1 MIGQFSPFLCQLW
14 IEANMWSRPQ
24 SPTRICLF
32 SLLFFCL
39 IGSNT
44 NKKEQGFGKW
54 PKFGINVVMKC
65 MKLLLPYEIPN
76 GDNNITILHRSNF
89 NASSALH
96 SIFTKQA
103 SLNWIFLDRDG
114 LAECE
119 KPRFH
124 IFWRWP
130 VKLLCTN
137 DRRSAVFLQRNATC
151 FAQFGRVCHRQ
162 VCFLTRSW
170 T

>member
-1 MIGQFSPFLCQLW
+1 MPSIAALLSWELSELSPIPLGKKSLLSSEKMLQLIIGQFSPFLCQLW
-14 IEANMWSRPQ
+14 IEANMWSLLQ
-24 SPTRICLF
+24 SPTRICFF
-32 SLLFFCL
+32 SPLFFCL

-54 PKFGINVVMKC
+54 PKFGINVVVVMKC

-89 NASSALH
+89 NASSALI

-103 SLNWIFLDRDG
+103 SLDWIFPHRDG

-124 IFWRWP
+124 IFHG
-130 VKLLCTN
+130 L
-137 DRRSAVFLQRNATC
+137 
-151 FAQFGRVCHRQ
+151 
-162 VCFLTRSW
+162 
-170 T
+170 